1 MKLIINFT
9 RDDDFQYVTIE
20 GLKKSRVNEQKA
32 TELVCD
38 VLKEKMLTR
47 FTLNNWKRD
56 VLRISYATNLTE
68 LSKLFDAIKADVKL
82 PETHDERSLLY

>member
-1 MKLIINFT
+1 MKLIINIT
-9 RDDDFQYVTIE
+9 RDDSLHYVTIE
-20 GLKKSRVNEQKA
+20 GLKKSRTNEQKA

-47 FTLNNWKRD
+47 ITLNNWKGD
-56 VLRISYATNLTE
+56 VLYVRYATNLKE
-68 LSKLFDAIKADVKL
+68 LSILFDAIKADVNL